1 MAPSATIDEMAPM
14 HLPVHP
20 KLSSVN
26 ASVLHG
32 PRDLRLLIVTRGRD
46 PYSRPSQV
54 NMRSTDKLIY
64 MQEVR
69 SIEEPGVG
77 ELQIAVKSTGIC
89 GSDVSYYKKFANG
102 DLCACA
108 PLSLGHESS
117 GVVVSI
123 GPQVSGFR
131 VGDRVA
137 LEVGIPCG
145 QCTICRKGRYN
156 LCKRM
161 RFRSSAKSVPHF
173 QGTLQERINHPAV
186 WCYKLP
192 EHVSFDAAALLEPL
206 SVAIHAVNRASPTPG
221 SSALVMGAGTV
232 GLLTAAMARRSG
244 CTNVTICD
252 LDAGRVNY
260 AISKGFATHG
270 YVIQR
275 PLHTSSSSSSFG
287 TDGSGASTPLEP
299 GVITPASLFSDSIHG
314 KLEGAKGLAAELLAV
329 TDTDFD
335 LGDEDEDDGVD
346 YAFECTGKEVCM
358 HTSIYATR
366 PGGKVIMV
374 GMGTP
379 IQTLPLSAA
388 HLREVD
394 ILGIFRY
401 ANTYSTGVRL
411 LCGQQNGGHGGYQ
424 FPKLDDMVTHRFK
437 GLAAAKKAFEL
448 ASRTIDD
455 KGNLVLKVVIEA

>member
-1 MAPSATIDEMAPM
+1 MPRTDE
-14 HLPVHP
+14 
-20 KLSSVN
+20 
-26 ASVLHG
+26 
-32 PRDLRLLIVTRGRD
+32 
-46 PYSRPSQV
+46 
-54 NMRSTDKLIY
+54 LIY
-64 MQEVR
+64 VQEVR
-69 SIEEPGVG
+69 SIEDPGIG
-77 ELQIAVKSTGIC
+77 ELQIAIKSTGIC

-123 GPQVSGFR
+123 GPQVRGFR

-173 QGTLQERINHPAV
+173 QGTLQEKINHPAV

-206 SVAIHAVNRASPTPG
+206 SVAIHAVNRASPSPG

-252 LDAGRVNY
+252 LDAGRVEY

-270 YVIQR
+270 HVIQR

-287 TDGSGASTPLEP
+287 TDVSGASTPPEL
-299 GVITPASLFSDSIHG
+299 GTITPTSIFSDSIHG

-329 TDTDFD
+329 TNTGFD
-335 LGDEDEDDGVD
+335 LQDEDEDDGVD

-411 LCGQQNGGHGGYQ
+411 LCGQQNGGYGGYQ
-424 FPKLDDMVTHRFK
+424 FPNLDDMVTHRFK
-437 GLAAAKKAFEL
+437 GLGAASKAFEL

-455 KGNLVLKVVIEA
+455 KGSLVLKVVIEA